1 MSDHHRQNQTLRK
14 KTEGTLLVTVTSH
27 PRTNERR
34 TNDAPPHAQ
43 AVVKRKTK
51 HTHDDSRRHGCGGD
65 GDRRGD
71 RRGVRRGVCSGER
84 WCVFLREHIP
94 AKRKTCSSPPSFFFF
109 VFLAARARSPYGA
122 NAPRLARGDVW
133 RRGQCGSAD
142 TIRLFFPNTH
152 TRMKAGGGVFKTAAL
167 QVLRRER
174 KLMSTG
180 DVTR

>member
-1 MSDHHRQNQTLRK
+1 MIHVDT
-14 KTEGTLLVTVTSH
+14 
-27 PRTNERR
+27 
-34 TNDAPPHAQ
+34 
-43 AVVKRKTK
+43 AVAATA
-51 HTHDDSRRHGCGGD
+51 TAAATAAA
-65 GDRRGD
+65 
-71 RRGVRRGVCSGER
+71 SGAE
-84 WCVFLREHIP
+84 CAP
-94 AKRKTCSSPPSFFFF
+94 AKGGAFFCGNICPLKEKRALLPHLFFFF